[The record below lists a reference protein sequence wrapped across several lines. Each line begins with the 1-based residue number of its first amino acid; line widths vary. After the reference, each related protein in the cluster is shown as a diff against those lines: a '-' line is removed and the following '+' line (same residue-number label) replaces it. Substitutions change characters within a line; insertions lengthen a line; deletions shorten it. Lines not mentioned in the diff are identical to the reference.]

1 VTLPNP
7 EQTHSS
13 YTPGVKVTMAPSEPT
28 AQTVYATMLR
38 TEIAPRLRELG
49 FKGSGSK
56 YVLPDDDRWLIVGF
70 QKGQYSRADSV
81 PFTVNLTIADKRA
94 WAEARDRKSW
104 LPLRPGG
111 NSHYPVDEQS
121 VIRLGNLMPPDG
133 QDRWWEVRPTRPS
146 GPTAARV
153 LIAIERLAL
162 PWFRTGAARWP
173 EMVEQ
178 G

>member
-1 VTLPNP
+1 
-7 EQTHSS
+7 
-13 YTPGVKVTMAPSEPT
+13 MASPIQPT

-49 FKGSGSK
+49 FKGSGSS
-56 YVLPDDDRWLIVGF
+56 YLLPDDDRWLIVAF
-70 QKGQYSRADSV
+70 QRGRYSRADCV
-81 PFTVNLTIADKRA
+81 PFTVNLTAGDKRT
-94 WAEARDRKSW
+94 WAEARARMSW
-104 LPLRPGG
+104 LPLRPSG
-111 NSHYPVDEQS
+111 NAHYFVDQQS

-133 QDRWWEVRPTRPS
+133 QDRWWEVRPTHPS

-173 EMVEQ
+173 EMIAQ